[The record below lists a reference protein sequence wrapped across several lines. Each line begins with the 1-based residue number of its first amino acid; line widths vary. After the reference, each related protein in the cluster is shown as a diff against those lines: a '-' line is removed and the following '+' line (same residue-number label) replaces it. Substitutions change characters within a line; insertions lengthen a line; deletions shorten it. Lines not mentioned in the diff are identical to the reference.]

1 MHIDTFSSHADLD
14 ALLEA
19 TILALV
25 AMVLIYRAVTTSAA
39 RVSQVS
45 TNRALEEA
53 LASFARQHAVV
64 LAGAF
69 VSAHY
74 AFG

>member
-1 MHIDTFSSHADLD
+1 MCIDTFSSHADLD

-19 TILALV
+19 TVLALV
-25 AMVLIYRAVTTSAA
+25 AMVLVYGTVTTSAA

-53 LASFARQHAVV
+53 LAAFARQHAVM

-69 VSAHY
+69 VSADD